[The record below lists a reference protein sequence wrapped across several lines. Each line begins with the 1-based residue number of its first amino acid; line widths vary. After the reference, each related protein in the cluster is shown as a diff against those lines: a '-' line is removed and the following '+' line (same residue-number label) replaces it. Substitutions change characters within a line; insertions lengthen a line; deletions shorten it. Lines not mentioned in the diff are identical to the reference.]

1 MIVKCVNSSINELP
15 KYSTPDSSG
24 VDLKADFKYGVNK
37 DFLFNSEFTDYLVIN
52 PGGRALIPTNIF
64 TEIPSGYEVQIRSR
78 SGLALKQGVFV
89 ANGIG
94 TIDADFRNSWGVI
107 LMNQG
112 DKPFIIQQGDR
123 IAQAVLVK
131 VEKIEWEEVL
141 SLNDTKRGLGGYGST
156 GKN

>member
-1 MIVKCVNSSINELP
+1 MNSSTNELP
-15 KYSTPDSSG
+15 KYATPDSSG

-131 VEKIEWEEVL
+131 VEKIEWDEVL
-141 SLNDTKRGLGGYGST
+141 FLDNTERGLGGYGST

>member
-15 KYSTPDSSG
+15 KYATPDSSG

-141 SLNDTKRGLGGYGST
+141 SLNDTKRGLGGYGHT
-156 GKN
+156 GRN